1 MLKKWLVI
9 RDFYVQSSHAIS
21 YKGFMQHGRFIDL
34 LPFLSAL
41 CLTISAS
48 AILYFFELP
57 LWSLTMLFGVAVS
70 MLVSFWG
77 LERFMKRAYSAQYQ
91 RHDISRQ
98 NFWERFDALTYAIF
112 LEKIETQRPSA
123 AELDAIA
130 KYSETLAPPPKPFL
144 INQHFIMV
152 ILISVTTGLFTA
164 SIQKTNTW
172 LAHNG
177 VIVVFAFMAAAV
189 IASIILD
196 GLRTSTTR
204 DARIRRFLIRAKI
217 ELEFNPT
224 VELGT
229 ESVLLLPLSVQNL
242 SG

>member
-1 MLKKWLVI
+1 MLKKWLLV
-9 RDFYVQSSHAIS
+9 RGFYVQSSHAIS
-21 YKGFMQHGRFIDL
+21 YKGFMQHGRFTDL

-41 CLTISAS
+41 YLTVAAS
-48 AILYFFELP
+48 AILYFFEISF
-57 LWSLTMLFGVAVS
+57 WSFTMLFGIAIS

-98 NFWERFDALTYAIF
+98 NFWGRFDALTYAIF
-112 LEKIETQRPSA
+112 LEMIETELLST

-130 KYSETLAPPPKPFL
+130 KYSETLAPPHKPFL

-152 ILISVTTGLFTA
+152 ILISVATGLFTA

-172 LAHNG
+172 LDHNG

-189 IASIILD
+189 IAGIILD

-204 DARIRRFLIRAKI
+204 DARIRRFLIRTKI
-217 ELEFNPT
+217 ELEFNAT
-224 VELGT
+224 VEVGK
-229 ESVLLLPLSVQNL
+229 ESLLFAEVRKS
-242 SG
+242 